1 LLGPDLARQGIQLQ
15 LDGVAKAR
23 FSADP
28 QQLKQVLINLIT
40 NAADSI
46 EHDGVITLRARKD
59 QARLKGR
66 NSDVVVIEVED
77 TGQGIPPEVQQ
88 RLFDP
93 FFSTKEEGTGLG
105 LPIAANIID
114 KHGGLLEFKTDPGKG
129 TIFAILLPLLKDAA

>member
-1 LLGPDLARQGIQLQ
+1 M
-15 LDGVAKAR
+15 
-23 FSADP
+23 
-28 QQLKQVLINLIT
+28 INLIT

-129 TIFAILLPLLKDAA
+129 TTFAILLPLLKDAA